1 MLWKRR
7 RVPRLLRDRKP
18 CDLEGFVGRHFPS
31 GPRRDAARRLWRF
44 IEGFA
49 VNLSGLHPD
58 DELAALLDAAHF
70 DQLDALELFAA
81 LRGEPFLRP
90 VVRDARL
97 PTFRDCVDAICGST
111 SPRSQ
116 CHADPAE
123 SQVTTRVSTKP
134 QSTIRHSEA
143 TLSLSLRDPS
153 GLKGN

>member
-7 RVPRLLRDRKP
+7 RVPRLLRDRVP
-18 CDLEGFVGRHFPS
+18 CDLEGFVGGHFPS

-49 VNLSGLHPD
+49 INLSGLHPD

-90 VVRDARL
+90 GVRDDRR
-97 PTFRDCVDAICGST
+97 PTFRDCVDAICWST
-111 SPRSQ
+111 SSRSQ
-116 CHADPAE
+116 RDAAPAE
-123 SQVTTRVSTKP
+123 SQVTTRVPTMR
-134 QSTIRHSEA
+134 QRTIRHSEA
-143 TLSLSLRDPS
+143 TLSLSLRDPR
-153 GLKGN
+153 G